1 MLLSAFPDNEELSM
15 PEIRL
20 TQRLRYAFD
29 NSMSKG
35 AIALIGYLALVSVGL
50 IVVAALAVIVFG
62 IKPLGEDQPGFGEAM
77 WLSLMRTLD
86 SGTMGGDAGWGFRV
100 AMLFVTLGGIFIVS
114 SLIGVINNGIE
125 GKLDELRKGRSFVVE
140 RDHTLI
146 LGWSPKIFTILSEL
160 VLANE
165 NRHKPRVV
173 ILAERDKI
181 EMEDEIAE
189 KVGDTG
195 KTRIICRTGSPLDL
209 NDLEIVNP
217 HAARSIIVLAPES
230 DEPDSEVIKSILA
243 ITNNPNRR
251 EEPYHIVA
259 ELAELRNLEVARM
272 VGKDEAQ
279 LIVTSDLIS
288 RIIVQTSRQSGLS
301 VVYTELLDFGG
312 DEIYFQEEPGLV
324 GRSFAEA
331 LVAYENS
338 AILGLRFRDGRVQL
352 LPPMDTRIAA
362 GDKVIAVSEDDDTA
376 RLSGRTGDW
385 TDLDRKLEIDVDAI
399 QSAAAT
405 ERRPERTL
413 LLGWNERGVMI
424 IQELDRYVAPGSELV
439 LVAAIDGLAERLAGD
454 CALGNQKLAVHRA
467 DTTDRR
473 VLDGLG
479 VPGFDQVII
488 LCYSDT
494 LDVQEADARTLITLL
509 HLRDM
514 AEKGGHDFRIVTE
527 MLDVRNRELAE
538 VTQADDFIVS
548 NKLTSLMLAQVSENK
563 ELSAVFADLFDP
575 EGAEIYLK
583 PARDYIELG
592 REVNFYTVV
601 EAARRRG
608 EVAIGYRIESLAKNA
623 AKAYGVTVNPAKS
636 DKVSFAAT
644 DQVIVLAED

>member
-1 MLLSAFPDNEELSM
+1 MS
-15 PEIRL
+15 EIRFSH
-20 TQRLRYAFD
+20 RLRYAFD

-35 AIALIGYLALVSVGL
+35 AIALIGYLGLASLAL
-50 IVVAALAVIVFG
+50 IMVAALAVILFG
-62 IKPLGEDQPGFGEAM
+62 IVPGGESETPGFGEAM

-86 SGTMGGDAGWGFRV
+86 SGTMGGDMGRGFRV

-114 SLIGVINNGIE
+114 SLIGVINSGIE
-125 GKLDELRKGRSFVVE
+125 AKLEELRKGRSFVVE

-146 LGWSPKIFTILSEL
+146 LGWSPKIFTVLSEL

-173 ILAERDKI
+173 ILADRDKV
-181 EMEDEIAE
+181 EMEDEITE
-189 KVGDTG
+189 KVPDTG

-217 HAARSIIVLAPES
+217 HEARSIVILAPES

-243 ITNNPNRR
+243 ITNNPHRR
-251 EEPYHIVA
+251 PEPYHIVA

-279 LIVTSDLIS
+279 LIVTGDLIS
-288 RIIVQTSRQSGLS
+288 RIVVQTSRQSGLS

-312 DEIYFQEEPGLV
+312 DEIYFHEEEALV
-324 GRSFAEA
+324 GRTFGEA
-331 LVAYENS
+331 LFAYENS
-338 AILGLRFRDGRVQL
+338 ALLGIRFGDGRVQL
-352 LPPMDTRIAA
+352 LPPMDTRLQA
-362 GDKVIAVSEDDDTA
+362 GDKVVAVSEDDDTI
-376 RLSGRTGDW
+376 RLSGKTGDW
-385 TDLDRKLEIDVDAI
+385 SDLEKTLEID
-399 QSAAAT
+399 AAAIHGAPPA

-413 LLGWNERGVMI
+413 LLGWNERGVTI
-424 IQELDRYVAPGSELV
+424 INELDRYVAPGSELV
-439 LVAAIDGLAERLAGD
+439 LVTSIEGLDGQLARD
-454 CALGNQKLAVHRA
+454 CAGLQSQKLTVQTA

-473 VLDGLG
+473 ILDGLG
-479 VPGFDQVII
+479 VSEFDQVII

-494 LDVQEADARTLITLL
+494 LDIQEADARTLITLL

-527 MLDVRNRELAE
+527 MLDTRNRELAE

-575 EGAEIYLK
+575 EGAEVYLK
-583 PARDYIELG
+583 PAGNYVELG
-592 REVNFYTVV
+592 RPVNFYTVV

-608 EVAIGYRIESLAKNA
+608 EIAIGYRREALAKNA
-623 AKAYGVTVNPAKS
+623 AKAYGVAVNPAKS
-636 DKVSFAAT
+636 EKVAFAAA
-644 DQVIVLAED
+644 DRIIVLAEE

>member
-1 MLLSAFPDNEELSM
+1 MS
-15 PEIRL
+15 EIRF

-35 AIALIGYLALVSVGL
+35 AIALMGYLGLASLAL
-50 IVVAALAVIVFG
+50 IVVAGLIVILFR
-62 IKPLGEDQPGFGEAM
+62 IQPGGAGETPGFFEAM

-86 SGTMGGDAGWGFRV
+86 SGTMGGDEGTGFRLT
-100 AMLFVTLGGIFIVS
+100 MLFVTLGGIFIVS

-125 GKLDELRKGRSFVVE
+125 AKLEEMRKGRSFVVE
-140 RDHTLI
+140 REHTLI

-165 NRHKPRVV
+165 NRQKPRVV
-173 ILAERDKI
+173 ILADRDKV

-189 KVGDTG
+189 KVPDTG
-195 KTRIICRTGSPLDL
+195 KTRIVCRTGSPLDL
-209 NDLEIVNP
+209 TDLEIVNP
-217 HAARSIIVLAPES
+217 HEARSIIILAPES
-230 DEPDSEVIKSILA
+230 GDPDPEVIKSILA
-243 ITNNPNRR
+243 LTNNPNRR
-251 EEPYHIVA
+251 PEPYHIVA
-259 ELAELRNLEVARM
+259 ELAELRNVEVARM
-272 VGKDEAQ
+272 VGKEEAQ

-312 DEIYFQEEPGLV
+312 DEIYFSEEPALV
-324 GRSFAEA
+324 GRTFGEA
-331 LVAYENS
+331 LQAYEDT
-338 AILGLRFRDGRVQL
+338 ALMGLRFRDGRVQL
-352 LPPMDTRIAA
+352 LPPLDTRIAA
-362 GDKVIAVSEDDDTA
+362 GDKVIAISEDDDTI

-385 TDLDRKLEIDVDAI
+385 TDLAKKLEIDEAGI
-399 QSAAAT
+399 QTAPVA
-405 ERRPERTL
+405 EKRPERTL
-413 LLGWNERGVMI
+413 LIGWNERGATI
-424 IQELDRYVAPGSELV
+424 INELDKYVAPGSELL
-439 LVAAIDGLAERLAGD
+439 LVASVEGLEERVAQECGD
-454 CALGNQKLAVHRA
+454 LQSQKLTTRVA

-494 LDVQEADARTLITLL
+494 MEVQEADAKTLITLL

-527 MLDVRNRELAE
+527 MLDTRNRELAE

-563 ELSAVFADLFDP
+563 ELTAVFADLFDP
-575 EGAEIYLK
+575 EGAEVYLK
-583 PARDYIELG
+583 PAKNYVVLG
-592 REVNFYTVV
+592 RPVNFYTVV

-608 EVAIGYRIESLAKNA
+608 EIAIGYRREALGKDA
-623 AKAYGVTVNPAKS
+623 AQAYGVVVNPKKSAK
-636 DKVSFAAT
+636 VTFAEE
-644 DQVIVLAED
+644 DRIVVVAED

>member
-1 MLLSAFPDNEELSM
+1 MSETRFA
-15 PEIRL
+15 
-20 TQRLRYAFD
+20 QRLRYSFD

-35 AIALIGYLALVSVGL
+35 ATALIGYLGLASLSL
-50 IVVAALAVIVFG
+50 IVLASLVVILFG
-62 IKPLGEDQPGFGEAM
+62 IRPGGADAAPGFVEAM

-86 SGTMGGDAGWGFRV
+86 SGTMGGDEGTGFRLT
-100 AMLFVTLGGIFIVS
+100 MLFVTLGGIFIVS
-114 SLIGVINNGIE
+114 SLIGVINNGID
-125 GKLDELRKGRSFVVE
+125 GKLEQLRKGRSFVVE

-173 ILAERDKI
+173 ILADRDKV

-189 KVGDTG
+189 KLPDTG

-217 HAARSIIVLAPES
+217 HQARSIIVLAPES
-230 DEPDSEVIKSILA
+230 DDPDPEVIKSILA

-251 EEPYHIVA
+251 PEPYHIVA
-259 ELAELRNLEVARM
+259 ELAELRNVEVARM

-279 LIVTSDLIS
+279 LIATSDLIS

-301 VVYTELLDFGG
+301 VVYIELLDFGG

-324 GRSFAEA
+324 GRTFAEA
-331 LVAYENS
+331 LHAYEDT
-338 AILGLRFRDGRVQL
+338 AIMGLRFRDGRVQI
-352 LPPMDTRIAA
+352 LPPLDTRIGP
-362 GDKVIAVSEDDDTA
+362 GDKVIAISEDDDTI

-385 TDLDRKLEIDVDAI
+385 SDLARKLEIDVTAI
-399 QSAAAT
+399 QTAPVA
-405 ERRPERTL
+405 EKRPERTL
-413 LLGWNERGVMI
+413 LLGWNERGATI
-424 IQELDRYVAPGSELV
+424 INELDKYVAPGSELV
-439 LVAAIDGLAERLAGD
+439 LVAEGEGLDERVARE
-454 CALGNQKLAVHRA
+454 CEALRHQKLTVRRA

-473 VLDGLG
+473 ILDGLG

-494 LDVQEADARTLITLL
+494 MEVQEADAKTLITLL

-527 MLDVRNRELAE
+527 MLDARNRELAE

-563 ELSAVFADLFDP
+563 ELTAVFADLFDP

-583 PARDYIELG
+583 PAKNYVATG
-592 REVNFYTVV
+592 RPVNFHTVV
-601 EAARRRG
+601 EAAVRRG
-608 EVAIGYRIESLAKNA
+608 EVAIGYRHEALSKDSS
-623 AKAYGVTVNPAKS
+623 KAYGVVVNPKKS
-636 DKVSFAAT
+636 EKITFAEE
-644 DQVIVLAED
+644 DRIIVLAED